1 MITVNKMKKCLIFII
16 HCYQIIPFSFHTLC
30 RFNPTCSEY
39 MKEAIER
46 FGIRKGIYLGL
57 KRIKKCHPKGKFGYD
72 PVPQKGE
79 ENENIKNNNT
89 Y

>member
-1 MITVNKMKKCLIFII
+1 MKKCLIFII
-16 HCYQIIPFSFHTLC
+16 HCYQIIPFSAHNIC
-30 RFNPTCSEY
+30 RFTPTCSNY
-39 MKEAIER
+39 MLEAIER

-57 KRIKKCHPKGKFGYD
+57 KRIKKCHPSGEFGYD

-79 ENENIKNNNT
+79 ENENIKNNTTT